1 MWPLKERKQWGFPT
15 FHSFSWLSVDLKAI
29 LKFTLLP
36 DGRSSS
42 LAPCS
47 SALQWQCK
55 CRKAQCTTGDLSH
68 FQSYAAQLEL
78 RKISPYFK
86 SLSKHITRL
95 NKNFPQVLLFL
106 SPINC
111 RALLWTLWP
120 LGYHC
125 LLQILTDPRHKVIYI
140 LNLYSMDKIC
150 SLLCASCN
158 SHSCLSRVWVGSS
171 LLTPQV
177 PWSTFSSSCP
187 ITSSSKKKKK
197 NLWGLRVAV
206 KIKSVFLMCNQDC
219 TDTELK
225 LLYYYSKYTKHVGIK
240 SQLLFSMVLSNA
252 NIPAFKMFF
261 LFTLRKHFA
270 FGVTNLQSG
279 RPQTGRSQFLGD
291 LGLVSS
297 PKAEETRT

>member
-125 LLQILTDPRHKVIYI
+125 LLQILTDPRHIKVIYI

-197 NLWGLRVAV
+197 TYGGLE
-206 KIKSVFLMCNQDC
+206 LL
-219 TDTELK
+219 LK
-225 LLYYYSKYTKHVGIK
+225 LNLFFSCVIK
-240 SQLLFSMVLSNA
+240 TAQIQNSSFYITIQ
-252 NIPAFKMFF
+252 NIQN
-261 LFTLRKHFA
+261 T
-270 FGVTNLQSG
+270 
-279 RPQTGRSQFLGD
+279 
-291 LGLVSS
+291 LGLNHNCCFPWFSQMQIYLPSKCLFCLLWENILPLGLLISS
-297 PKAEETRT
+297 LADLKQEDPNF